1 MTREII
7 IKPVLNGYVCD
18 VGCQR
23 VVFTDKQTML
33 NQLSE
38 YYDKPEEVEQRY
50 IQRAVNK
57 MQAVP
62 EPCRPTDC
70 CGTSA
75 PTPPVAIN
83 RAEESRLR

>member
-33 NQLSE
+33 TQLSE
-38 YYDKPEEVEQRY
+38 YLDKPEEVEKRF
-50 IQRAVNK
+50 IERAVNK
-57 MQAVP
+57 MPDVP
-62 EPCRPTDC
+62 MPCAPPSDC
-70 CGTSA
+70 
-75 PTPPVAIN
+75 N
-83 RAEESRLR
+83 RVMAATEACQPERLR